1 MCNGLGRFLSA
12 AFMVSSPVLPRAT
25 PGVGL
30 APTSSD
36 CNGVAAR
43 HRLQSTQRCLAV
55 IFLRPEVPYL
65 LALGVVRRLE
75 TLRLMAEALIVALEN
90 LESNPQGLDIIAST
104 LRRHI
109 LQLPRRH

>member
-1 MCNGLGRFLSA
+1 
-12 AFMVSSPVLPRAT
+12 
-25 PGVGL
+25 
-30 APTSSD
+30 
-36 CNGVAAR
+36 
-43 HRLQSTQRCLAV
+43 LQSTQRCLAV